1 MASIVIHMCVA
12 SEINK
17 KIKVKNYDDF
27 LLGSIAPDISK
38 VVGWSRDLSH
48 FINRNINNYPDVN
61 SFLNKYKINNEFLLG
76 YYVHLYTDYLWF
88 KDFIKN
94 INYNGLIT
102 LIDGTK
108 VDYDS
113 KTFMKYIYNDYTNL
127 NIKLIDEY
135 NLDLSLFSNPINI
148 PNVYMDEIPIEKLQ
162 ELLDSASLII
172 ENSKEH
178 KEYLF
183 DIYEIKKFI
192 DYSVDIICNDIFKR
206 QLTKNME

>member
-1 MASIVIHMCVA
+1 MASVVIHMCVA

-48 FINRNINNYPDVN
+48 FINRNISNYPDVN
-61 SFLNKYKINNEFLLG
+61 NFLNKYKINNEFLLG

-192 DYSVDIICNDIFKR
+192 YYSVDIICNDIFKR

>member
-1 MASIVIHMCVA
+1 MASVVIHMCVA
-12 SEINK
+12 SGINK

-48 FINRNINNYPDVN
+48 FINRNISNYPDVN
-61 SFLNKYKINNEFLLG
+61 NFLNKYKINNEFLLG